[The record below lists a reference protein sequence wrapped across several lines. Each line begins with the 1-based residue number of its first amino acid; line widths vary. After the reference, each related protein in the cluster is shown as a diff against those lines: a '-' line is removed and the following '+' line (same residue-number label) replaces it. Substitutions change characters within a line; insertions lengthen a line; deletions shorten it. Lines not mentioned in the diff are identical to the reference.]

1 MRTPPF
7 SQATDLNTSSGDT
20 LSPLLAHLKHFVL
33 ARPLRYGCRIV
44 AKFNKHNL
52 YSIHTFYIQYTH
64 FIFNT
69 LILYSIH
76 SFYIQYTHFIFN
88 NYRNI
93 FNSFAKTFNN
103 LVKYS
108 IQHLKYSVNYTVK
121 YSMRPKKHSIKQ
133 PQNIFNSF

>member
-1 MRTPPF
+1 MGDQQSNMAGYKSRIRNCKGPITWRTFNPE
-7 SQATDLNTSSGDT
+7 
-20 LSPLLAHLKHFVL
+20 V
-33 ARPLRYGCRIV
+33 YGCRIV

-69 LILYSIH
+69 HILYSIH

-121 YSMRPKKHSIKQ
+121 YSMRPKKYSIKQ